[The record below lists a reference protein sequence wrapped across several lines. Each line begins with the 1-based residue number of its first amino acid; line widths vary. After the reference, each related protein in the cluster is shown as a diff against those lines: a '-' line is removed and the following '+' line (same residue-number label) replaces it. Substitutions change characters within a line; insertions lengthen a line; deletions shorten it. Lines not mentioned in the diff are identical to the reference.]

1 MFTSLFQ
8 TIYFEVNSFSIEALL
23 TVVLLA
29 IILIFLVEIIR
40 LQTKMI
46 AVLTK
51 NTETEKT
58 IKTKREEIKE

>member
-58 IKTKREEIKE
+58 IKIKTEEIKE